1 MTKPD
6 ADKSSGLKSGRSN
19 LCLCIRIFAVVTV
32 IMGIIFAWKFL
43 VPSFQ
48 RPATRWI
55 ITGKTTGPT
64 GESDYLEFH
73 APEYPG
79 PDGRQTWP
87 FPDWFCIVA
96 RSGDVMLMDLGGSPT
111 AGYYLLL
118 RNGRVI
124 ARLFNAQQ
132 KLGLWFTAM
141 AIFPVLALYPWK
153 NQRIRL
159 AVISLAGTAEII
171 VIVFLIAS
179 VVAFLYFAAA
189 IGGSCFV

>member
-1 MTKPD
+1 MAKPD
-6 ADKSSGLKSGRSN
+6 DDESSGLKSGRSN

-32 IMGIIFAWKFL
+32 IMGIYFAWKFL

-55 ITGKTTGPT
+55 ITGKTIGPT

-79 PDGRQTWP
+79 PDGRQTRP
-87 FPDWFCIVA
+87 FPGWFCNVA
-96 RSGDVMLMDLGGSPT
+96 RSGDVMLMDLGGRPT

-171 VIVFLIAS
+171 VIVSAL
-179 VVAFLYFAAA
+179 VVALFYFALAFG
-189 IGGSCFV
+189 GGSLG